1 LFDNVFFRTF
11 PYVLPNL
18 FLGVLSIFG
27 CLIAFFFMKET
38 RFQNKNE
45 EIVENETKESIDV
58 ELQEPQEQNVEIP
71 QKEEAVEDDPIPK
84 ENCCVRYVKS
94 IIHSPILKLSPI
106 LAVTMYSLIGMQ
118 QIVFDEVLPIW
129 IWTPTVHHGL
139 GFEPYKIGI
148 MQGTVGF
155 FLIFFQL
162 FLIPLIIDKLSIRRT
177 FQLSV
182 IMTIPS
188 CFGVIELNRL
198 SGLDLEW
205 LIWVILIIQIIW
217 RQVWLSMIFT
227 TVNLMIGDSVP
238 KEHLGSLN
246 GVAQSMVALARTIG
260 PSIAAPLFAMSIS
273 GNQPFPFGRHF
284 TFYLSA
290 LILFMT
296 FPLSFMFTTKK

>member
-1 LFDNVFFRTF
+1 
-11 PYVLPNL
+11 VLPNL

-45 EIVENETKESIDV
+45 EMVENETNAKESIDV
-58 ELQEPQEQNVEIP
+58 ELQEPQEQQVEIP

-106 LAVTMYSLIGMQ
+106 LSVTMYSLIGMQ

-129 IWTPTVHHGL
+129 IWTPTIHHGL